1 MLDKNV
7 KLLRAL
13 CICNKEAVV
22 KNQTSISHLIFDNEK
37 RREKLVFEL

>member
-7 KLLRAL
+7 RLLRAL

-22 KNQTSISHLIFDNEK
+22 KNQTIISNLILNNEK
-37 RREKLVFEL
+37 KREKLVFEL